1 MSSTLMSSPLASG
14 TPTSS
19 TPDTGVEPRGTDV
32 VALRDR
38 HVPEVSALLPRAQAG
53 DRQAMNDLL
62 QHVAP
67 LVVRLCQ
74 RVTLRHGP
82 DAAQEAMVAIYRG
95 IRGLREP
102 GAFYAWVR
110 AIAVRE
116 AVRTQRRL
124 GDFAAEDLPDLVQD
138 ANPMAAVHISDVL
151 DRLPDHHRE
160 VLTLRVLYGLDEQEM
175 ATALALP
182 LGTVRSRLYR
192 ARRNF
197 HDAWHQQSA

>member
-1 MSSTLMSSPLASG
+1 MSSTL
-14 TPTSS
+14 TSS
-19 TPDTGVEPRGTDV
+19 TPETGAGPRGADV
-32 VALRDR
+32 IALRDG
-38 HVPEVSALLPRAQAG
+38 HVPEVSILLPRAQAG
-53 DRQAMNDLL
+53 DRQAMNELL

-74 RVTLRHGP
+74 RVTRRHGL
-82 DAAQEAMVAIYRG
+82 DAAQEAMLAIYRG
-95 IRGLREP
+95 VHGLREP
-102 GAFYAWVR
+102 NAFHAWVR

-116 AVRTQRRL
+116 AIRTHRRL

-138 ANPMAAVHISDVL
+138 TNPMAAVHISDVL

-160 VLTLRVLYGLDEQEM
+160 VLTLRALYGLDEQEM

>member
-1 MSSTLMSSPLASG
+1 MSSTLMSSAVTSSAVTSG
-14 TPTSS
+14 TVPPES
-19 TPDTGVEPRGTDV
+19 DV

-38 HVPEVSALLPRAQAG
+38 QVPEVSVLLPRAQAG

-74 RVTLRHGP
+74 RVTRRHGP

-95 IRGLREP
+95 LRGLREP

-110 AIAVRE
+110 AVAVRE
-116 AVRTQRRL
+116 AVRTHQRL

-160 VLTLRVLYGLDEQEM
+160 VLTLRVVYGLDEQEM

-197 HDAWHQQSA
+197 HDAWHQQPA

>member
-1 MSSTLMSSPLASG
+1 MSSTLVSRPSE
-14 TPTSS
+14 
-19 TPDTGVEPRGTDV
+19 TGAEPRGADV
-32 VALRDR
+32 IALHDR
-38 HVPEVSALLPRAQAG
+38 QVPEVSVLLPRAQAG

-67 LVVRLCQ
+67 LVVRLSQ
-74 RVTLRHGP
+74 RVTRHHGL
-82 DAAQEAMVAIYRG
+82 DAAQEAMLAIYRG

-102 GAFYAWVR
+102 NAFYAWVR
-110 AIAVRE
+110 AVTVRE
-116 AVRTQRRL
+116 AVRTHRRL

-138 ANPMAAVHISDVL
+138 TNPMAAVHISDVL

-160 VLTLRVLYGLDEQEM
+160 VLTLRVVYGLDEREM

-182 LGTVRSRLYR
+182 LGTIRSRLYR